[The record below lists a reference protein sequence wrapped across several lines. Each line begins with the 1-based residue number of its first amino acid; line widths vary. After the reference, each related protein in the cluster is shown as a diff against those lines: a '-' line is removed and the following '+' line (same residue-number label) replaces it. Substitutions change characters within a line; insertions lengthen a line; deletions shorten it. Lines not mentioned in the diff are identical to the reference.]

1 MTIDSHTIIAK
12 QKCNDQI
19 WMTGREILQEI
30 TDKTVDLNLMNNN
43 STTKFEQLKEKSCK
57 RSPSNN

>member
-1 MTIDSHTIIAK
+1 MPFIIFATSDSHAMIAK

-30 TDKTVDLNLMNNN
+30 TNKQSAPT
-43 STTKFEQLKEKSCK
+43 
-57 RSPSNN
+57 